1 LKTGSLSSLAASK
14 NAGLKRIEGLLE
26 NYIFLQQFK
35 PELIARLLHVKQHIC
50 KKKVPDFEESSLKS
64 GTFGAEGE
72 I

>member
-1 LKTGSLSSLAASK
+1 
-14 NAGLKRIEGLLE
+14 LKRIEGLLE